1 MDSAQVNSLTTTT
14 TPTPASVSASET
26 GCCKRLAAKVSDQDF
41 TQKFNASVTFVLE
54 LYRVLMGAM
63 LLMFVPQKCDDHL
76 CSSTELMFAGAGA
89 TYDVNYVIN
98 FLTLGSFFLLYVV
111 EFRREHKMI
120 DYLDVN
126 PKFASDNT
134 SVGNALMML
143 PENPRHM
150 ILNLDYTYQRATYL
164 AMFFFVA
171 NTIFSGC
178 SIYDK
183 YLDSKTTSVFFTNI
197 IFLAMKLI
205 DANAL
210 ANTETNIFYSAYL
223 KNRVQY
229 NYVDADKIAETDA
242 HSHVTLIS
250 IPNTDSNA

>member
-1 MDSAQVNSLTTTT
+1 MESVQVETLTPAS
-14 TPTPASVSASET
+14 TPTPASES
-26 GCCKRLAAKVSDQDF
+26 GCCKRLVAKVSSQDF
-41 TQKFNASVTFVLE
+41 TQKLNASITFVLE
-54 LYRVLMGAM
+54 LYRVLMGAL
-63 LLMFVPQKCDDHL
+63 LLMFVPQKCDDRL
-76 CSSTELMFAGAGA
+76 CSSTELMFADAGA
-89 TYDVNYVIN
+89 TYDANYVVN
-98 FLTLGSFFLLYVV
+98 FVTLSSFIVLYVV

-134 SVGNALMML
+134 SVGNALMLL
-143 PENPRHM
+143 PDKHRHN
-150 ILNLDYTYQRATYL
+150 ILNLYHNYQRATYL
-164 AMFFFVA
+164 AMFFFIA

-229 NYVDADKIAETDA
+229 NYVDPDKIAATGT
-242 HSHVTLIS
+242 HSHITLVN
-250 IPNTDSNA
+250 IPTADSNA

>member
-1 MDSAQVNSLTTTT
+1 MQVETI
-14 TPTPASVSASET
+14 TPAHTPASTPTSASESS
-26 GCCKRLAAKVSDQDF
+26 CCKRLAAKVSNQDF
-41 TQKFNASVTFVLE
+41 TQKFNASITFVLE

-63 LLMFVPQKCDDHL
+63 LLMFVPQKCGDHL
-76 CSSTELMFAGAGA
+76 CSSTELMFADAGA
-89 TYDVNYVIN
+89 TYDANYVVN
-98 FLTLGSFFLLYVV
+98 FVTLGSFLFLYVV

-134 SVGNALMML
+134 SVGNALMLL
-143 PENPRHM
+143 PDKPRHT
-150 ILNLDYTYQRATYL
+150 ILNLDHNYQRATYL
-164 AMFFFVA
+164 AMFFFLV

-178 SIYDK
+178 SIYDM

-229 NYVDADKIAETDA
+229 NYVDTDKIAETGT
-242 HSHVTLIS
+242 HSHITLIS
-250 IPNTDSNA
+250 IPNADSNA

>member
-1 MDSAQVNSLTTTT
+1 MESVQVDTQTLGSTSA
-14 TPTPASVSASET
+14 SASESS
-26 GCCKRLAAKVSDQDF
+26 CCARLAAKVSDQDF
-41 TQKFNASVTFVLE
+41 TQKLNASITFVLE

-63 LLMFVPQKCDDHL
+63 LLMFVPQKCGDNL
-76 CSSTELMFAGAGA
+76 CSSTELMFADGGA
-89 TYDVNYVIN
+89 TYDANYVVN
-98 FLTLGSFFLLYVV
+98 FVTLGSFLFLYVV

-134 SVGNALMML
+134 SVGNTLMLL
-143 PENPRHM
+143 PDKPRHT
-150 ILNLDYTYQRATYL
+150 ILNLDHNYQRATYL
-164 AMFFFVA
+164 AMFFFFA

-229 NYVDADKIAETDA
+229 NYVDADKIAENE
-242 HSHVTLIS
+242 SHVTLVN
-250 IPNTDSNA
+250 IPTTDSNA

>member
-1 MDSAQVNSLTTTT
+1 METEQVVN
-14 TPTPASVSASET
+14 PTPEPIKDS
-26 GCCKRLAAKVSDQDF
+26 CCKRLLAKVSDQDF

-63 LLMFVPQKCDDHL
+63 LLMFVPQKCDDHS
-76 CSSTELMFAGAGA
+76 CSLTELMFTDAGAA
-89 TYDVNYVIN
+89 YDANYVIN
-98 FLTLGSFFLLYVV
+98 FFTIGSFLLLYVV

-134 SVGNALMML
+134 SVGNALMLL
-143 PENPRHM
+143 PEKRRNI
-150 ILNLDYTYQRATYL
+150 ILSLDHNYQRATYL
-164 AMFFFVA
+164 SMFFFVV

-178 SIYDK
+178 SVYDK

-229 NYVDADKIAETDA
+229 NYVDPDKIAETAAALPLIDMSIKDES
-242 HSHVTLIS
+242 HSNKV
-250 IPNTDSNA
+250 

>member
-1 MDSAQVNSLTTTT
+1 
-14 TPTPASVSASET
+14 
-26 GCCKRLAAKVSDQDF
+26 
-41 TQKFNASVTFVLE
+41 
-54 LYRVLMGAM
+54 
-63 LLMFVPQKCDDHL
+63 
-76 CSSTELMFAGAGA
+76 
-89 TYDVNYVIN
+89 
-98 FLTLGSFFLLYVV
+98 
-111 EFRREHKMI
+111 MI

-134 SVGNALMML
+134 SVGNALMLL
-143 PENPRHM
+143 PDKPRHT
-150 ILNLDYTYQRATYL
+150 ILNLDHNYQRATYL
-164 AMFFFVA
+164 AMFFFLA

-229 NYVDADKIAETDA
+229 NYVDADKIADTGT

-250 IPNTDSNA
+250 IPNADSSA